1 MLAMIMSVPD
11 ADHIKDKDLM
21 LVTVMQEANASQGD
35 ARI

>member
-11 ADHIKDKDLM
+11 AGHIKDKDLM
-21 LVTVMQEANASQGD
+21 LVRVMQEANAGQGD